1 MKWRRHA
8 GNNSVGINDLIPIV
22 ASERRIISQMHNGK
36 QEQQLARL
44 LKGVSRSFYLTLRVL
59 PKNIREPVGLAYL
72 LARAADTIS
81 DTRFLPTDE
90 RLTHLRAFQEQLLGE
105 APKTLDTY
113 VAAELTDTQSSLA
126 ERKLLHSLPR
136 VLSMLEDL
144 NPADLRLVRS
154 VVLALTY
161 GMEMDLTGFPSEDS
175 GQVVALRDQAALDS
189 YTYQIAGCVGEFWTE
204 ITVAY
209 TQRLAHWDAD
219 AMAKDGVRFGKA
231 LQMTNVLRDVPRDLR
246 IGRCYLPE
254 SDLVGVGLTPDDLLD
269 PAVAVKARPAL
280 VNNMGI
286 ALGHY
291 QAAQRYLLAIPRRCV
306 RLRLAVTWPL
316 VIGLATLA
324 KLARNDGWLE
334 LQKPTKVSRLWV
346 YRAIAMS
353 VLFVLS
359 NTLLTAWTSGLR
371 NRVEKGL

>member
-1 MKWRRHA
+1 MA
-8 GNNSVGINDLIPIV
+8 G
-22 ASERRIISQMHNGK
+22 ERRIITQMHNGK

-59 PKNIREPVGLAYL
+59 PKDIREPVGLAYL

-90 RLTHLRAFQEQLLGE
+90 RLTHLRAFREQLLGE

-126 ERKLLHSLPR
+126 ERTLLNSLPQ

-161 GMEMDLTGFPSEDS
+161 GMEMDLTTFPSEDS

-189 YTYQIAGCVGEFWTE
+189 YTYQVAGCVGEFWTE
-204 ITVAY
+204 ITMAY
-209 TQRLAHWDAD
+209 TERLAHWDAD
-219 AMAKDGVRFGKA
+219 VMAKDGVRFGKA

-254 SDLVGVGLTPDDLLD
+254 SDLAGAGLTPDDLLD
-269 PAVAVKARPAL
+269 PAVAANARPAL

-324 KLARNDGWLE
+324 KLARNDGWLKPE
-334 LQKPTKVSRLWV
+334 KPTKVSRLWV
-346 YRAIAMS
+346 YRTIAMS
-353 VLFVLS
+353 LLFVLS
-359 NTLLTAWTSGLR
+359 NTLLTAWTNGLR